1 MLEELIVLLNFSQY
15 LLKCPEI
22 DQNDSKFFQSEIG
35 TPWIKFLESPLFTVC
50 SSSRRIAV
58 DLWHFSNMI
67 KWVQRYNMIL
77 WVLQWWLHDWRG
89 KIGAI
94 GGRDNMYSRVHRFGE
109 FIPFHHALKWLFSYN
124 IFLVFSQIWVML
136 HSMRITFSIISFLTF
151 IRRAFNIINMS
162 SMRKG
167 F

>member
-94 GGRDNMYSRVHRFGE
+94 GGRENMYSCVHRFGE

-124 IFLVFSQIWVML
+124 IFLVLVKYEWCCIPWE
-136 HSMRITFSIISFLTF
+136 
-151 IRRAFNIINMS
+151 
-162 SMRKG
+162 
-167 F
+167 